1 MFLLNLIYLFIS
13 SIEQNY
19 FTLNFI
25 DYFIF
30 TSYLNY
36 FFKGTSNRISNNNN
50 NSSNDHIMTISQTK
64 PDSANKENNK
74 KKSQNHNHVNE
85 TRITKTLAI
94 IMSSFLFCWLPFFII
109 YVIRSFL
116 DDPELIE
123 PSVMDF
129 FIWLGYF
136 NSCLDP
142 ILYVILNENFR
153 ETLTS
158 IITCK
163 WSHLDRNMKRTKI

>member
-1 MFLLNLIYLFIS
+1 MA
-13 SIEQNY
+13 E
-19 FTLNFI
+19 
-25 DYFIF
+25 
-30 TSYLNY
+30 
-36 FFKGTSNRISNNNN
+36 
-50 NSSNDHIMTISQTK
+50 NDHIMPVSQGK
-64 PDSANKENNK
+64 PEATNKSKVNNK
-74 KKSQNHNHVNE
+74 KKTQHQHSHVNE

-94 IMSSFLFCWLPFFII
+94 IMSSFLCCWLPFFII

-153 ETLTS
+153 ETLFS
-158 IITCK
+158 IITCR
-163 WSHLDRNMKRTKI
+163 WSHLDRDLRRQKI